1 MIRVASEEVHYF
13 KENELGEQLKNATQ
27 NIWAKAHGLSA
38 ISKLVE
44 HAITDAEYNEDVGV
58 PLSKSDISYAVG
70 ALSDYASIIASNI
83 SQINELIGCD
93 NVTKVLNTL
102 DADSKILGF
111 EFKYRPKTFKE
122 DRAKAKTA

>member
-1 MIRVASEEVHYF
+1 MIRVSSDEVHF
-13 KENELGEQLKNATQ
+13 FRENELGEQLKNATL
-27 NIWAKAHGLSA
+27 NVWVKAHGLSA

-44 HAITDAEYNEDVGV
+44 HAITDAEYDVGV

-102 DADSKILGF
+102 DADSNILGF